1 MLTEAVDHEGQIDFP
16 RHVYRSSRAAC
27 HPTERWGGSTGGCLL
42 TLPSSYS
49 SPGSFEVWQPG
60 PTWLAHVAAVFT
72 NTVTGW
78 RVPHGPHCRGMP
90 CASPFLACSSR
101 SKMQLWRRPLAPLG
115 LLILRLGNIQ
125 SDVLEQGC
133 PQWVKN
139 RNFIAR

>member
-42 TLPSSYS
+42 TLPSSHS

-78 RVPHGPHCRGMP
+78 RVPHGR
-90 CASPFLACSSR
+90 ASLPRHAVCQPISR
-101 SKMQLWRRPLAPLG
+101 LQQSQQNAALTEAAGAFRFAHFTFRQHTVRRFRA
-115 LLILRLGNIQ
+115 RLSTVSQ
-125 SDVLEQGC
+125 
-133 PQWVKN
+133 K
-139 RNFIAR
+139 